1 MRMTRIRLLILI
13 PACLFPFLHLNAAQ
27 EHAPSPLGS
36 LSPKTGLLIKDDVMV
51 KLIQTS
57 SGDLA
62 HDYVSQI
69 ALWDRSQYTPGF
81 ERAAEWVAGKA
92 KEFGLDEVEIE
103 RYPSDG
109 KVEYFGN
116 PTQRIWSV
124 KKAELWMTAP
134 FKVRLTS
141 YAELPMSLAR
151 NSASADVEA
160 DVVNVGAGVSEDDY
174 KQDVKGKI
182 VLATGNP
189 FVVSRQ
195 AIDKRGAA
203 GLITSYSVPEFD
215 NLNRLPGDFPDQIGW
230 AGFAPPGEKAAGYF
244 GFLISSRR
252 HQELTT
258 LLRQGKTVRMRAVV
272 EAEFS
277 EGTICLVSG
286 LIRGAVYPAEEIIF
300 TAHLDHYK
308 PGANDN
314 ASGSAAILEIART
327 LTHLI
332 ETGQLPRPLRTIR
345 FLWVPEYSGSWAWFS
360 RHLDDPVK
368 RIANLNYDMVGE
380 NLKLTNAVL
389 AIMYTPD
396 FNPSF
401 LNGVMESIL
410 DFMNRFNDERYPPQK
425 DFQIISITGSRDR
438 LQGRMVPYMTG
449 TDHEVFNNAGI
460 PGTGPLA
467 WPDFFYH
474 SSEDTPAK
482 VDPTQLHRVI
492 FAGLAAATTMG
503 YSDDQ
508 NAQDIARLAL
518 LYGQKRIALS
528 ESEALASLLSSSN
541 EDFIEND
548 FLATNLIQHV
558 YKREREAVRSSGT
571 FSKTAQT
578 RKSIEQLVL
587 TLDDD
592 EKVSRKNIDEIASL
606 RAKELGVERK
616 TVRLSEE
623 ERGASRMIPVREK
636 GMDLYNINYAVR
648 KAGKD
653 APLKEVRAMI
663 NQAIGRLQEK
673 GISSL
678 RLMSMPDA
686 ASHYADGKRSIL
698 EIRNAVAADYGL
710 LPVDALILYFKVFEQ
725 AGLMTIVEKQ
735 ASLSP

>member
-1 MRMTRIRLLILI
+1 MRVTRIRQLFLI
-13 PACLFPFLHLNAAQ
+13 PACLFLVLAFRAEQKTAS
-27 EHAPSPLGS
+27 SPLGS
-36 LSPKTGLLIKDDVMV
+36 LSSKTGLLIRDDVTV

-69 ALWDRSQYTPGF
+69 ALWDRQQYTPGF
-81 ERAAEWVAGKA
+81 DRAAEWVAGKA

-116 PTQRIWSV
+116 PTQRTWTV
-124 KKAELWMTAP
+124 KKAELWMTQP
-134 FKVRLTS
+134 FEIRLTS

-160 DVVNVGAGVSEDDY
+160 EVVDVGAGVSEDDY

-189 FVVSRQ
+189 FVVARQ
-195 AIDKRGAA
+195 AVDKRGAV
-203 GLITSYSVPEFD
+203 GLVTSWSVPEFD

-230 AGFAPPGEKAAGYF
+230 GGFAAPGEKEAGRF

-252 HQELTT
+252 HQELRT
-258 LLRQGKTVRMRAVV
+258 LLHQGKSMKMRAVV
-272 EAEFS
+272 DAEFS
-277 EGTICLVSG
+277 AGSICMVSG

-327 LTHLI
+327 LSQLI
-332 ETGQLPRPLRTIR
+332 ETGQLPHPLRTIR

-389 AIMYTPD
+389 AMMYTPD
-396 FNPSF
+396 FNPSY

-425 DFQIISITGSRDR
+425 DFQIISIGGSRDR

-482 VDPTQLHRVI
+482 VDPTELHRVV
-492 FAGLAAATTMG
+492 FAGLAAALTMG
-503 YSDDQ
+503 YADDQ
-508 NAQDIARLAL
+508 NAQDLARITL

-528 ESEALASLLSSSN
+528 ESEAVAALLSSSK
-541 EDFIEND
+541 EGFTEND
-548 FLATNLIQHV
+548 FLAMNLIRHV
-558 YKREREAVRSSGT
+558 YHREREAVRSSGT
-571 FSKTAQT
+571 FSRKAETG
-578 RKSIEQLVL
+578 KSIERLAL
-587 TLDDD
+587 MLDDD
-592 EKVSRKNIDEIASL
+592 EKVSRKNVEEIASL
-606 RAKELGVERK
+606 RAKELGVER
-616 TVRLSEE
+616 TVVQLSEE
-623 ERGASRMIPVREK
+623 ERRASRMIPAREK
-636 GMDLYNINYAVR
+636 GMELYNINYAVR

-653 APLKEVRAMI
+653 APVKEVQAMI
-663 NQAIGRLQEK
+663 VQALGRLQEK
-673 GISSL
+673 GISAL

-698 EIRNAVAADYGL
+698 DIRNAVAADYGL

-725 AGLMTIVEKQ
+725 AGLMKIVEKG
-735 ASLSP
+735 S

>member
-1 MRMTRIRLLILI
+1 V
-13 PACLFPFLHLNAAQ
+13 
-27 EHAPSPLGS
+27 
-36 LSPKTGLLIKDDVMV
+36 DDGAV
-51 KLIQTS
+51 
-57 SGDLA
+57 
-62 HDYVSQI
+62 
-69 ALWDRSQYTPGF
+69 RS
-81 ERAAEWVAGKA
+81 V
-92 KEFGLDEVEIE
+92 D
-103 RYPSDG
+103 
-109 KVEYFGN
+109 
-116 PTQRIWSV
+116 
-124 KKAELWMTAP
+124 
-134 FKVRLTS
+134 
-141 YAELPMSLAR
+141 
-151 NSASADVEA
+151 
-160 DVVNVGAGVSEDDY
+160 VGAGVSEDDY
-174 KQDVKGKI
+174 RQDVKGKI
-182 VLATGNP
+182 VLTTGNP
-189 FVVSRQ
+189 FVVARQ
-195 AIDKRGAA
+195 AVDKRGAV
-203 GLITSYSVPEFD
+203 GVVTSYSVPEFD

-230 AGFAPPGEKAAGYF
+230 AGFAPPGEKETGYF

-252 HQELTT
+252 HQELKT
-258 LLRQGKTVRMRAVV
+258 LLRQGKPMRMRAVV
-272 EAEFS
+272 DAGFS
-277 EGTICLVSG
+277 EGTIGLVSA
-286 LIRGAVYPAEEIIF
+286 LIRGAAYPAEEVVV

-332 ETGQLPRPLRTIR
+332 GTGQLPPPLRTIR

-380 NLKLTNAVL
+380 NLNLTNAVL

-396 FNPSF
+396 FNPSY

-410 DFMNRFNDERYPPQK
+410 DFMNKFNDERYPPQK
-425 DFQIISITGSRDR
+425 DLQIISITGSRDR

-449 TDHEVFNNAGI
+449 TDHEVFNNANI

-482 VDPTQLHRVI
+482 VDPTQLHRVV
-492 FAGLAAATTMG
+492 FAGLAAVTTLG
-503 YSDDQ
+503 YAEDQ
-508 NAQDIARLAL
+508 NAQDLARLAL

-528 ESEALASLLSSSN
+528 ESEALASLLSSSK

-548 FLATNLIQHV
+548 FLAMNLIQHV
-558 YKREREAVRSSGT
+558 YKREREAVRSTGT
-571 FSKTAQT
+571 FSKTAGT

-592 EKVSRKNIDEIASL
+592 EKVSQKNATEIASL

-616 TVRLSEE
+616 TVRLSEA
-623 ERGASRMIPVREK
+623 ERRASQMIPVREK

-673 GISSL
+673 GISAL

-698 EIRNAVAADYGL
+698 DIRNAVAADYGL
-710 LPVDALILYFKVFEQ
+710 LPIDALILYFKVFEQ
-725 AGLMTIVEKQ
+725 AGLMTIIEKEG
-735 ASLSP
+735 